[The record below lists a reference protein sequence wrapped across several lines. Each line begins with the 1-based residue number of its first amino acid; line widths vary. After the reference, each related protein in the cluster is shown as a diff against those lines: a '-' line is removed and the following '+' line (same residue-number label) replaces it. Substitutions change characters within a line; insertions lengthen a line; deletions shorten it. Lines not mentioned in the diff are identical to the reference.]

1 MTQSHIAPSGGA
13 FAPTP
18 FADLNDLLADWLKGV
33 RAALGET
40 FVGAWLQ
47 GSFALGEGHEASDC
61 DFTVAVTEDLD
72 AARQAAIG
80 ALHADLFARP
90 GRWSHRLEGAYVP
103 VDILR
108 RMPAGPVEPPG
119 EPARPNTW
127 RDPSMNTPPL
137 GYPMLFL
144 GAGES
149 VLVRSEHDNSQVI
162 RWILREHGLVLAGPP
177 AADLIDPVTPEA
189 LRSEVRGVMRRLTP
203 MFVNDPKA
211 MDSRWLQAFLVI
223 LYVRMLHTLQT
234 GLVASK
240 GAAAAWGLEAL
251 DARWKSLITAAD
263 ALRRLPP
270 EDRQGP
276 ADRAVVAETL
286 AFLRQALRI
295 DAKMTEQRAKAA
307 RLGPDPSH
315 SGAGPKFTPKG
326 AQHGRGPSRSVAPP
340 SRPLGGG
347 RRV

>member
-1 MTQSHIAPSGGA
+1 MTQSHTAPAGGA
-13 FAPTP
+13 FAPTA
-18 FADLNDLLADWLKGV
+18 FADLNELLSDWLKGV

-61 DFTVAVTEDLD
+61 DFIVAVTEDLD

-80 ALHADLFARP
+80 ALHAEIFARP
-90 GRWSHRLEGAYVP
+90 GRWSRRMEGSYVP

-108 RMPAGPVEPPG
+108 RLPAGPVEPPG
-119 EPARPNTW
+119 EAPRPNTW

-162 RWILREHGLVLAGPP
+162 RWILREHGLVLAGPA
-177 AADLIDPVTPEA
+177 AADLIDPVSPEG
-189 LRSEVRGVMRRLTP
+189 LRSEVRGILRRLTP
-203 MFVNDPKA
+203 MFVNDPKSV
-211 MDSRWLQAFLVI
+211 DSRWLQAFLVI
-223 LYVRMLHTLQT
+223 LYVRILHTLQT
-234 GLVASK
+234 GVVASK
-240 GAAAAWGLEAL
+240 GVAAQWGLETL
-251 DARWKSLITAAD
+251 EARWKPLIEAAD
-263 ALRRLPP
+263 ALRKLPP

-286 AFLRQALRI
+286 AFLRQALRTE
-295 DAKMTEQRAKAA
+295 ARMTEQRAKAA
-307 RLGPDPSH
+307 RQGPDPSH
-315 SGAGPKFTPKG
+315 SGTGPRFSPKN
-326 AQHGRGPSRSVAPP
+326 AQQGRGPGRSIAPP
-340 SRPLGGG
+340 TRPLGGG